1 MGGTVSLVGMGGPRQ
16 IFLIFLLLNIHLALG
31 AGVKRPLEKEISNA
45 IDSGP
50 VHASIHKLEHRYSQ
64 LLNKGKR
71 YQVFSKGGINRRRKG
86 SKKLEQAANTRHD
99 QDDIRLQNLSYNND
113 NKNNNRTVNRK
124 KNMRKLS
131 KKAQKQQEKK
141 KLKKMLNKKLLLKS
155 KKAQRKR
162 FNKP

>member
-1 MGGTVSLVGMGGPRQ
+1 MGTVSLVGMGGPRQ

-50 VHASIHKLEHRYSQ
+50 VHASTHKLEHRYSQ

-71 YQVFSKGGINRRRKG
+71 YQVVSKGGINRRRKG

-99 QDDIRLQNLSYNND
+99 QDDIRLQNLSY
-113 NKNNNRTVNRK
+113 NNNRTVNRK